1 MRSILHAL
9 AAAALFPATLVPVT
23 LLATSPQPARAEAS
37 PLACQAPPALG
48 QLGASLETLRARR
61 SQGGPVT
68 IVALGTAATEGHGA
82 QAAMGSYPAVLR
94 EELARLWP
102 GVEVRVHAKSAAG
115 PRAADQL
122 ANLMGEVEALAPDLV
137 IWQPGAAEAA
147 HDVGETRLKR
157 YLDRGFARL
166 AEIDADLIVMD
177 LQFVRRRDG
186 DPRYQ
191 GYLALIRQS
200 ARKEEAGLFQRYEI
214 MRWVADNPALQGAG
228 ATTLDLW
235 NTNKAANRCVALVL
249 AQAID
254 QAAKAKALR

>member
-1 MRSILHAL
+1 MRPVLAAF
-9 AAAALFPATLVPVT
+9 AAAAF
-23 LLATSPQPARAEAS
+23 LAASSQPARAEAS
-37 PLACQAPPALG
+37 PLACQAPAALG
-48 QLGASLETLRARR
+48 QLGASLEALKARR
-61 SQGGPVT
+61 AAGGPVT

-94 EELARLWP
+94 EELSRLWP

-122 ANLMGEVEALAPDLV
+122 DNLMGEVEALAPDLV

-147 HDVGETRLKR
+147 HDVGEARLKR
-157 YLDRGFARL
+157 YLDRGFLRLARL
-166 AEIDADLIVMD
+166 EADLIVMD

-191 GYLALIRQS
+191 GYLALIRRS
-200 ARKEEAGLFQRYEI
+200 AREEEAGLFQRYEI
-214 MRWVADNPALQGAG
+214 MRWVADNPSLQGAG

-235 NTNKAANRCVALVL
+235 TANKAANRCVALVL

-254 QAAKAKALR
+254 QAAQAQAPR